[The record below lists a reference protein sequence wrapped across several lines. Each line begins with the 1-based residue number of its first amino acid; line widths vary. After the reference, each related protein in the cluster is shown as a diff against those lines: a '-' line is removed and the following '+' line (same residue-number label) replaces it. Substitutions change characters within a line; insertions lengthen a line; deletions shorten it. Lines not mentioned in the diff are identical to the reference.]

1 MNLEKNIFLKI
12 TKSQAFY
19 VILFSR
25 WFYERTLRVNPNTA
39 FYLTRTI
46 YFFVSTVSAIKLSSC
61 QPQLLFQNFHQQGIL
76 GWVSNFC
83 DFRKASKTTSHF
95 DQSLYSPKDGTTT
108 EIDLIYLSIQGIF
121 VIESKN
127 YSGWI
132 FGNEKQKYW
141 TQTFENKQK
150 FRFFNPIWQNA
161 AHISALKEVLPEELS
176 QHLHSLIVFSNQA
189 VLKKVTVTSENIL
202 VIKREQLKGTLHQMN
217 KTISD
222 SLSPTQLAEISR
234 LLSAF
239 THPDEQ
245 IKQQHI
251 ATIQA
256 KQK

>member
-1 MNLEKNIFLKI
+1 MSALYELTLILLFILLGLYIFLYLRFQQSNYRHVSRNSFFKTFINKGFWGEYQIFATLEKLAKPHH
-12 TKSQAFY
+12 
-19 VILFSR
+19 IL
-25 WFYERTLRVNPNTA
+25 TN
-39 FYLTRTI
+39 
-46 YFFVSTVSAIKLSSC
+46 
-61 QPQLLFQNFHQQGIL
+61 
-76 GWVSNFC
+76 
-83 DFRKASKTTSHF
+83 
-95 DQSLYSPKDGTTT
+95 LYIPRKDGTTT

-176 QHLHSLIVFSNQA
+176 QHLHSLIVFNNQA
-189 VLKKVTVTSENIL
+189 ILKKVTVTSENIH
-202 VIKREQLKGTLHQMN
+202 VIKREQLKGTLQQIN
-217 KTISD
+217 NTISD
-222 SLSPTQLAEISR
+222 FLSPTQLAEISR
-234 LLSAF
+234 LISAF

-251 ATIQA
+251 ATIVSAQ
-256 KQK
+256 

>member
-1 MNLEKNIFLKI
+1 MNALYELILILFFILLGLYIFLYLRFQQSNYPHVSRNSFFKTFINKGFWGEYRIFATLEKLAKPHH
-12 TKSQAFY
+12 
-19 VILFSR
+19 IL
-25 WFYERTLRVNPNTA
+25 TN
-39 FYLTRTI
+39 
-46 YFFVSTVSAIKLSSC
+46 
-61 QPQLLFQNFHQQGIL
+61 
-76 GWVSNFC
+76 
-83 DFRKASKTTSHF
+83 
-95 DQSLYSPKDGTTT
+95 LYIPRKDGTTT
-108 EIDLIYLSIQGIF
+108 EIDLIYLSRHVIF

-161 AHISALKEVLPEELS
+161 AHISALKEVLPGELS

-189 VLKKVTVTSENIL
+189 VLKKVTVTSENIR
-202 VIKREQLKGTLHQMN
+202 VIKRERLKGTLQQIN
-217 KTISD
+217 NTISD
-222 SLSPTQLAEISR
+222 SLSPMQLAEISR

-251 ATIQA
+251 TTIQA

>member
-1 MNLEKNIFLKI
+1 MLYFSRGDFMSALYELTLIPLFILLGLYIFLYLRFQQSNYRHVSRNSFFKTFINKGFWGEYQIFATLEKLAEPNYIF
-12 TKSQAFY
+12 T
-19 VILFSR
+19 
-25 WFYERTLRVNPNTA
+25 N
-39 FYLTRTI
+39 
-46 YFFVSTVSAIKLSSC
+46 
-61 QPQLLFQNFHQQGIL
+61 
-76 GWVSNFC
+76 
-83 DFRKASKTTSHF
+83 
-95 DQSLYSPKDGTTT
+95 LYIPRKDGTTT
-108 EIDLIYLSIQGIF
+108 EIDLIYLSHHGIF

-161 AHISALKEVLPEELS
+161 AHISTLKGVLPEELS
-176 QHLHSLIVFSNQA
+176 QHLHSLIVFNNQA
-189 VLKKVTVTSENIL
+189 ILKKVTVASENIH
-202 VIKREQLKGTLHQMN
+202 VIKREQLKGTLQQIKN
-217 KTISD
+217 TISD

-234 LLSAF
+234 LLSTF

-256 KQK
+256 KKK

>member
-1 MNLEKNIFLKI
+1 MSALYELTLIPLFILLGLYIFLYLRFQQSNYRHVSRNSFFKTFINKGFWGEYRIFATLEKLAKPHH
-12 TKSQAFY
+12 
-19 VILFSR
+19 IL
-25 WFYERTLRVNPNTA
+25 TN
-39 FYLTRTI
+39 
-46 YFFVSTVSAIKLSSC
+46 
-61 QPQLLFQNFHQQGIL
+61 
-76 GWVSNFC
+76 
-83 DFRKASKTTSHF
+83 
-95 DQSLYSPKDGTTT
+95 LYIPRKDGTTT

-150 FRFFNPIWQNA
+150 FRFFNPIWQNS
-161 AHISALKEVLPEELS
+161 AHINALKEVLPDDLH
-176 QHLHSLIVFSNQA
+176 QQIHSLIVFNNQA
-189 VLKKVTVTSENIL
+189 ALKKVTVTSENIN
-202 VIKREQLKGTLHQMN
+202 VIKREQIKGTLQQIN
-217 KTISD
+217 NTISD

>member
-1 MNLEKNIFLKI
+1 MSALYELTLILLFILLGLYIFLYLRFQQSNYRHVSRNSFFKTFINKGFWGEYRIFATLEKLAKPHH
-12 TKSQAFY
+12 
-19 VILFSR
+19 IL
-25 WFYERTLRVNPNTA
+25 TN
-39 FYLTRTI
+39 
-46 YFFVSTVSAIKLSSC
+46 
-61 QPQLLFQNFHQQGIL
+61 
-76 GWVSNFC
+76 
-83 DFRKASKTTSHF
+83 
-95 DQSLYSPKDGTTT
+95 LYIPRKDGTTT

-141 TQTFENKQK
+141 IQTFENKQK
-150 FRFFNPIWQNA
+150 FRFFNPIWQNS
-161 AHISALKEVLPEELS
+161 AHINALKEVLPDDLH
-176 QHLHSLIVFSNQA
+176 QQIHSLIVFNNQA
-189 VLKKVTVTSENIL
+189 ALKKVTVTSENIH
-202 VIKREQLKGTLHQMN
+202 VIKREQLKGTLQQIN
-217 KTISD
+217 NTISD

>member
-1 MNLEKNIFLKI
+1 MSALYELTLILLFILLGLYIFLYLRFQQSNYRHVSRNSFFKTFINKGFWGEYRIFATLEKLAKPHH
-12 TKSQAFY
+12 
-19 VILFSR
+19 IL
-25 WFYERTLRVNPNTA
+25 TN
-39 FYLTRTI
+39 
-46 YFFVSTVSAIKLSSC
+46 
-61 QPQLLFQNFHQQGIL
+61 
-76 GWVSNFC
+76 
-83 DFRKASKTTSHF
+83 
-95 DQSLYSPKDGTTT
+95 LYIPRKDGTTT

-150 FRFFNPIWQNA
+150 FRFFNPIWQNS
-161 AHISALKEVLPEELS
+161 AHINALKEVLPDDLH
-176 QHLHSLIVFSNQA
+176 QQIHSLIVFNNQA
-189 VLKKVTVTSENIL
+189 ALKKVTVTSENIH
-202 VIKREQLKGTLHQMN
+202 VIKREQLNGTLQQIN
-217 KTISD
+217 NTISD

>member
-1 MNLEKNIFLKI
+1 MSALYELTLILLFILLGLYIFLYLRFQQSNYRHVSRNSFFKTFINKGFWGEYRIFATLEKLAKPHH
-12 TKSQAFY
+12 
-19 VILFSR
+19 IL
-25 WFYERTLRVNPNTA
+25 TN
-39 FYLTRTI
+39 
-46 YFFVSTVSAIKLSSC
+46 
-61 QPQLLFQNFHQQGIL
+61 
-76 GWVSNFC
+76 
-83 DFRKASKTTSHF
+83 
-95 DQSLYSPKDGTTT
+95 LYIPRKDGTTT

-132 FGNEKQKYW
+132 FGNKKQKYW

-150 FRFFNPIWQNA
+150 FRFFNPIWQNS
-161 AHISALKEVLPEELS
+161 AHINALKEVLPDDLH
-176 QHLHSLIVFSNQA
+176 QQIHSLIVFNNQA
-189 VLKKVTVTSENIL
+189 ALKKVTVTSENIH
-202 VIKREQLKGTLHQMN
+202 VIKREQLKGTLQQIN
-217 KTISD
+217 NTISD

>member
-1 MNLEKNIFLKI
+1 MSALYELILILLFILLGLYIFLYLRFQQSSYRHVSRNSFFKTFIKKGFWGEYRIFATLEKLQKPHHIVTN
-12 TKSQAFY
+12 
-19 VILFSR
+19 
-25 WFYERTLRVNPNTA
+25 
-39 FYLTRTI
+39 
-46 YFFVSTVSAIKLSSC
+46 
-61 QPQLLFQNFHQQGIL
+61 
-76 GWVSNFC
+76 
-83 DFRKASKTTSHF
+83 
-95 DQSLYSPKDGTTT
+95 LYIPRKDGTTT
-108 EIDLIYLSIQGIF
+108 EIDLIYLTCHGIF

-132 FGNEKQKYW
+132 FGNEKQKHW

-161 AHISALKEVLPEELS
+161 AHISALKEVLPEALS

-189 VLKKVTVTSENIL
+189 VLKKVTVTSENII
-202 VIKREQLKGTLHQMN
+202 VIKREQLKVTLHEMN
-217 KTISD
+217 QTMSD
-222 SLSPTQLAEISR
+222 ILSLMQLAEIFQ

>member
-1 MNLEKNIFLKI
+1 MLYFSRGDFISALYELTLILLFILLGLYIFLYLRFQQSNYRHVSRNSFFKTFINKGFWGEYRIFATLEKLAKPHH
-12 TKSQAFY
+12 
-19 VILFSR
+19 IL
-25 WFYERTLRVNPNTA
+25 TN
-39 FYLTRTI
+39 
-46 YFFVSTVSAIKLSSC
+46 
-61 QPQLLFQNFHQQGIL
+61 
-76 GWVSNFC
+76 
-83 DFRKASKTTSHF
+83 
-95 DQSLYSPKDGTTT
+95 LYIPRKDGTTT
-108 EIDLIYLSIQGIF
+108 EIDLIYLSRHGIF

-161 AHISALKEVLPEELS
+161 AHISALREVLPEELS

-189 VLKKVTVTSENIL
+189 VLKKVTVTSENIH
-202 VIKREQLKGTLHQMN
+202 VIKREQLKSTLHQMN
-217 KTISD
+217 QTIAD
-222 SLSPTQLAEISR
+222 SFSPTQLTEIFQ